1 MFLVYNLTVIMNI
14 AISGATGF
22 IGKHLTDYFAAQG
35 HRVIPLVRSMFRE
48 NMSGQLSQTLSRCDA
63 VINLA
68 GAPINRRWTAR
79 YKRELYDSRV
89 HLTRKLVQ
97 ALQSTVRKP
106 SLFISV
112 SAVGYYPSNGVFDEY
127 TGIYGD
133 DFLAELCHAW
143 EKEVTKC
150 PASTRWVITRLA
162 VVLAPDGGALKQMM
176 MPLKGG
182 VALTIG
188 PGNQS
193 FPWIGMHDLCRAFQ
207 FIVERKELRGVVN
220 LIAPELITQRE
231 FTRTLARK
239 RHAWLRLK
247 VPAFVLRMVMGEAA
261 SFLISGQCVRP
272 TRLEESGYTFDTPT
286 IEQFLEDTWQQE
298 EVKQ

>member
-1 MFLVYNLTVIMNI
+1 M
-14 AISGATGF
+14 
-22 IGKHLTDYFAAQG
+22 
-35 HRVIPLVRSMFRE
+35 
-48 NMSGQLSQTLSRCDA
+48 
-63 VINLA
+63 
-68 GAPINRRWTAR
+68 R
-79 YKRELYDSRV
+79 YKRELYGSRV

-127 TGIYGD
+127 SGIYGD

-162 VVLAPDGGALKQMM
+162 VVLSPDGGAMKQMM
-176 MPLKGG
+176 LPLKAK

-188 PGNQS
+188 PGSQS
-193 FPWIGMHDLCRAFQ
+193 FPWIGMHDLCRTFQ
-207 FIVERKELRGVVN
+207 FIMERPEVRGVVN
-220 LIAPELITQRE
+220 LIAPELISQRE
-231 FTRTLARK
+231 FTRALAR
-239 RHAWLRLK
+239 RYHAWLRLK
-247 VPAFVLRMVMGEAA
+247 VPAFCIRMFMGEAA

-272 TRLEESGYTFDTPT
+272 TRLEEFGYTFETPT
-286 IEQFLEDTWQQE
+286 IHRFLEDT
-298 EVKQ
+298 